1 MKKVKLKLVENTLT
15 SNSENPTYRQGI
27 SKINLKDK
35 IILDLKLKII

>member
-27 SKINLKDK
+27 SKINSD
-35 IILDLKLKII
+35 IFAD